1 MHIHTMIHDS
11 SRKILCIDDI
21 QIHFDSFKQEN
32 TGVQLLSGG
41 DLVAY
46 LYFDQA
52 TEFYKA
58 WRAM

>member
-1 MHIHTMIHDS
+1 MQITKITNNMILDVTEDVHV
-11 SRKILCIDDI
+11 
-21 QIHFDSFKQEN
+21 HFDSFKNDGE
-32 TGVQLLSGG
+32 TGVILYLSGNM
-41 DLVAY
+41 VAY